1 MDMEKVVRWRE
12 RENITQPSKNEILPF
27 AVTQYDKVQIHL
39 SEVNQTKENKYYM
52 ILLIHR
58 I

>member
-1 MDMEKVVRWRE
+1 MVRWRE